1 MLEIPK
7 HEYKVA
13 IGMQR
18 YNFRSKQRQMN
29 VKSPSKTYSF
39 IQRQNKKT
47 CKLKYYDVKWNGLN
61 MSKIFLKIGP
71 CDTEYNNNTIRKK
84 THTR

>member
-1 MLEIPK
+1 MLNLR
-7 HEYKVA
+7 
-13 IGMQR
+13 QR
-18 YNFRSKQRQMN
+18 HIH
-29 VKSPSKTYSF
+29 SF
-39 IQRQNKKT
+39 KGRIEKT